1 MTSGGASVEL
11 RLVEADSAEREQ
23 FEAPDTGRRI
33 AGGELALIPPR
44 GVQGFS

>member
-11 RLVEADSAEREQ
+11 RIVEAGFAEREQ
-23 FEAPDTGRRI
+23 FEAPDTGWRI

-44 GVQGFS
+44 GVLGFS